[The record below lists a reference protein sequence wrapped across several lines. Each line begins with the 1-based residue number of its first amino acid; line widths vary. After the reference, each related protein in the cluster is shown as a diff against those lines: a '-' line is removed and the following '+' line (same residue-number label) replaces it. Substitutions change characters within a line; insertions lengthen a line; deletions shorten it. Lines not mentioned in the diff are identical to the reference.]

1 MKRRSVG
8 DMMAQGAVQGA
19 LCQVAPDT
27 TVKDAI
33 AVMAREHVGSALIMR
48 DGRLAGIFTER
59 DAVSRVLAQGR
70 DPKTTPLSAV
80 MTGKPQTI
88 HPRATALE
96 ALRVLRDG
104 GFRHLPVVEG
114 DRLVGVVSLRD
125 FVGAEL
131 AEMEQERDFE
141 AAIAEGS
148 TR

>member
-1 MKRRSVG
+1 MKRRTVR
-8 DMMAQGAVQGA
+8 DMLAQGAVQGA
-19 LCQVAPDT
+19 LCQMAPDT

-33 AVMAREHVGSALIMR
+33 DVMAREHVGSALIMS

-70 DPKTTPLSAV
+70 DPATTPLSAV
-80 MTGKPQTI
+80 MTGKPLTVRPQ
-88 HPRATALE
+88 ATAME

-104 GFRHLPVVEG
+104 GFRHLPVVDEG
-114 DRLVGVVSLRD
+114 ILVGVVSLRD

-131 AEMEQERDFE
+131 AEMEHEADFE

-148 TR
+148 TS